1 MNPTLFYNLLIPGR
15 EIDYIEKNDRLE
27 KYLADVTSAK
37 IVKRYDR
44 KFGLDLSVFPDGL
57 MDRSVLIGLEA
68 VESFLDELKLN
79 CVDNIIYRNVVAYME
94 PLGSRVIAVSAHDP
108 NDNSVRDERLVTKV
122 RILSEFVN
130 RSRTAW
136 F

>member
-1 MNPTLFYNLLIPGR
+1 MNPTLYYNLLIPGR

-37 IVKRYDR
+37 IGKIYDGI
-44 KFGLDLSVFPDGL
+44 FGLNLSVFPDAL
-57 MDRSVLIGLEA
+57 MHRSVLIGLEA
-68 VESFLDELKLN
+68 VEGLLDELNIN

-108 NDNSVRDERLVTKV
+108 NDNSVRDERLVTRVKE
-122 RILSEFVN
+122 LSEYVN
-130 RSRTAW
+130 RSRTA
-136 F
+136 